1 MKCGKLAQSV
11 YERSVIKVMKA
22 NGAGLGADCAVLAG
36 SGNCAG
42 ILSGQAAAY
51 GMDSRTAARAYL
63 AATNHV
69 IACCANSAASGLFDA
84 YANIT
89 LMVPEKLREI
99 KLRQMT
105 EAAAGQAEET
115 GIPILGCNVQVLPMV
130 TETVAVCVISA
141 GMKNR
146 SESPL
151 VPIRKQP
158 LVDRDLV
165 MTKWL
170 GLEGTAVIAAAS
182 REKLC
187 GRYPSDLVDTAA
199 EFYQYLS
206 VAPEAATAVKS
217 GADYLLALREGGV
230 YGGLWQLAAANGVG
244 LVADLKRIP
253 VRQETIEVCEY
264 FDLNPYELMA
274 GGSLLILSS
283 NGGELVRALDAAGV
297 PAAVI
302 GRTTQGNDRIIRH
315 GEESRFLESANEDEL
330 FRYRARVSGNDTG
343 KIVKMGAME
352 EAEV

>member
-1 MKCGKLAQSV
+1 MKCGKLTESV
-11 YERSVIKVMKA
+11 YERSVIKGMKA

-36 SGNCAG
+36 NGDCAG
-42 ILSGQAAAY
+42 ILSGQAAAF
-51 GMDSRTAARAYL
+51 GMDVRTAARSYL

-69 IACCANSAASGLFDA
+69 VACCANSAASGLFDA
-84 YANIT
+84 CANMT
-89 LMVPEKLREI
+89 LMVPVKLREI
-99 KLRQMT
+99 KLRAMRET
-105 EAAAGQAEET
+105 AAVQAEET

-130 TETVAVCVISA
+130 TEAVAVCVISA
-141 GMKNR
+141 GMENR
-146 SESPL
+146 SESNL
-151 VPIRKQP
+151 VADKKQS
-158 LVDRDLV
+158 LADRELV

-170 GLEGTAVIAAAS
+170 GLEGTAVIAAGS

-199 EFYQYLS
+199 DFYKYLS

-230 YGGLWQLAAANGVG
+230 FGGLWQLAAENGVG

-274 GGSLLILSS
+274 GGSLLILTE
-283 NGGELVRALDAAGV
+283 NGGELVRALETAGV

-315 GEESRFLESANEDEL
+315 GEESRFLEPANGDEI
-330 FRYRARVSGNDTG
+330 FRYRAKVSGGDTG
-343 KIVKMGAME
+343 KIVKME
-352 EAEV
+352 T

>member
-1 MKCGKLAQSV
+1 MKCGKLTESV
-11 YERSVIKVMKA
+11 YERSVIKGMKA

-36 SGNCAG
+36 NGDCAG
-42 ILSGQAAAY
+42 ILSGQAAAF
-51 GMDSRTAARAYL
+51 GMDARTAARSYL

-69 IACCANSAASGLFDA
+69 VACCANSAASGLFDA
-84 YANIT
+84 CANMT

-99 KLRQMT
+99 KLRAMIET
-105 EAAAGQAEET
+105 AAVQAEET

-130 TETVAVCVISA
+130 TEAVAVCVISA
-141 GMKNR
+141 GMENR
-146 SESPL
+146 SESNL
-151 VPIRKQP
+151 VPVKKQS
-158 LVDRDLV
+158 LADRELV

-170 GLEGTAVIAAAS
+170 GLEGTAVIAAGS

-187 GRYPSDLVDTAA
+187 GRYPSDLVDTASD
-199 EFYQYLS
+199 FYKYLS

-230 YGGLWQLAAANGVG
+230 FGGLWQLAAENGVG

-274 GGSLLILSS
+274 GGSLLILTE
-283 NGGELVRALDAAGV
+283 NGGELVRALETAGV

-315 GEESRFLESANEDEL
+315 GEESRFLEPANGDEI
-330 FRYRARVSGNDTG
+330 FRYRAKVSGGDTG
-343 KIVKMGAME
+343 KIVKME
-352 EAEV
+352 T

>member
-1 MKCGKLAQSV
+1 MKCGKLTESV
-11 YERSVIKVMKA
+11 YERSVIKGMKA

-36 SGNCAG
+36 NGDCAG
-42 ILSGQAAAY
+42 ILSGQAAAF
-51 GMDSRTAARAYL
+51 GMDARTAARSYL

-69 IACCANSAASGLFDA
+69 VACCANSAASGLFDA
-84 YANIT
+84 CANMT

-99 KLRQMT
+99 KLRAMIET
-105 EAAAGQAEET
+105 AAVQAEET

-130 TETVAVCVISA
+130 TEAVAVCVISA
-141 GMKNR
+141 GMENR
-146 SESPL
+146 SESNL
-151 VPIRKQP
+151 VPVKKQS
-158 LVDRDLV
+158 LADRELV

-170 GLEGTAVIAAAS
+170 GLEGTAVIAAGS

-187 GRYPSDLVDTAA
+187 GRYPSDLVDTASD
-199 EFYQYLS
+199 FYKYLS

-230 YGGLWQLAAANGVG
+230 FGGLWQLAAENGVG

-274 GGSLLILSS
+274 GGSLLILTE
-283 NGGELVRALDAAGV
+283 NGGELVRALETAGV

-315 GEESRFLESANEDEL
+315 GEESRFLEPANGDEI
-330 FRYRARVSGNDTG
+330 FRYRAKVSGGDTG
-343 KIVKMGAME
+343 KIVKIE
-352 EAEV
+352 T

>member
-1 MKCGKLAQSV
+1 MKCGKLTESV
-11 YERSVIKVMKA
+11 YERSVIKGMKA

-36 SGNCAG
+36 NGDCAG
-42 ILSGQAAAY
+42 ILSGQASAF
-51 GMDSRTAARAYL
+51 GMDARTAARAYL

-84 YANIT
+84 CANMT

-99 KLRQMT
+99 KLRAMIET
-105 EAAAGQAEET
+105 AAVQAEET

-130 TETVAVCVISA
+130 TEAVAVCVISA
-141 GMKNR
+141 GMENR
-146 SESPL
+146 SESNL
-151 VPIRKQP
+151 VSVKKQS
-158 LVDRDLV
+158 LSDRELV

-170 GLEGTAVIAAAS
+170 GLEGTAVIAAGS

-199 EFYQYLS
+199 DFYKYLS

-230 YGGLWQLAAANGVG
+230 FGGLWQLAAENGVG

-274 GGSLLILSS
+274 GGSLLILTE
-283 NGGELVRALDAAGV
+283 NGGELVRALETAGV

-315 GEESRFLESANEDEL
+315 GEESRFLEPANGDEI
-330 FRYRARVSGNDTG
+330 FRYRAKVSGGDTG
-343 KIVKMGAME
+343 KIVKME
-352 EAEV
+352 T

>member
-1 MKCGKLAQSV
+1 MKCGKLTESV
-11 YERSVIKVMKA
+11 YERSVIKGMKA

-36 SGNCAG
+36 NGDCAG
-42 ILSGQAAAY
+42 ILSGQAAAF
-51 GMDSRTAARAYL
+51 GMDVRTAARSYL

-69 IACCANSAASGLFDA
+69 VACCANSAASGLFDA
-84 YANIT
+84 CANMT

-99 KLRQMT
+99 KLRAMIET
-105 EAAAGQAEET
+105 AAVQAEET

-130 TETVAVCVISA
+130 TEAVAVCVISA
-141 GMKNR
+141 GMENR
-146 SESPL
+146 SESNL
-151 VPIRKQP
+151 VPVKKQS
-158 LVDRDLV
+158 LSDRELV

-170 GLEGTAVIAAAS
+170 GLEGTAVIAAGS

-199 EFYQYLS
+199 DFYKYLS

-230 YGGLWQLAAANGVG
+230 FGGLWQLAAENGVG
-244 LVADLKRIP
+244 LIADLKRIP

-274 GGSLLILSS
+274 GGSLLILTE
-283 NGGELVRALDAAGV
+283 NGGELVRALETAGV

-302 GRTTQGNDRIIRH
+302 GRTPQGNDRIIRH
-315 GEESRFLESANEDEL
+315 GEESRFLEPANGDEI
-330 FRYRARVSGNDTG
+330 FRYRAKVSGGDTG
-343 KIVKMGAME
+343 KIVKME
-352 EAEV
+352 T

>member
-1 MKCGKLAQSV
+1 MKCGKLTESV
-11 YERSVIKVMKA
+11 YERSVIKGMKA

-36 SGNCAG
+36 NGDCAG
-42 ILSGQAAAY
+42 ILSGQAAAF
-51 GMDSRTAARAYL
+51 GMDVRTAARSYL

-69 IACCANSAASGLFDA
+69 VACCANSAASGLFDA
-84 YANIT
+84 CANMT

-99 KLRQMT
+99 KLRAMIET
-105 EAAAGQAEET
+105 AAVQAEET

-130 TETVAVCVISA
+130 TEAVAVCVISA
-141 GMKNR
+141 GMENR
-146 SESPL
+146 SESNL
-151 VPIRKQP
+151 VPVKKQS
-158 LVDRDLV
+158 LSDRELV

-170 GLEGTAVIAAAS
+170 GLEGTAVIAAGS

-199 EFYQYLS
+199 DFYKYLS

-230 YGGLWQLAAANGVG
+230 FGGLWQLAAENGVG

-274 GGSLLILSS
+274 GGSLLILTE
-283 NGGELVRALDAAGV
+283 NGSELVRALETAGV

-315 GEESRFLESANEDEL
+315 GEESRFLEPANGDEI
-330 FRYRARVSGNDTG
+330 FRYRAKVSGGDTG
-343 KIVKMGAME
+343 KIVKME
-352 EAEV
+352 T

>member
-1 MKCGKLAQSV
+1 
-11 YERSVIKVMKA
+11 VIKGMKA

-36 SGNCAG
+36 NGDCAG
-42 ILSGQAAAY
+42 ILSGQAAAFD
-51 GMDSRTAARAYL
+51 MDVRTAARSYL

-69 IACCANSAASGLFDA
+69 VACCANSAASGLFDA
-84 YANIT
+84 CANMT

-99 KLRQMT
+99 KLRAMIET
-105 EAAAGQAEET
+105 AAVQAEET
-115 GIPILGCNVQVLPMV
+115 GIQILGCNVQVLPMV
-130 TETVAVCVISA
+130 TEAVAVCVISA
-141 GMKNR
+141 GMENR
-146 SESPL
+146 SESNL
-151 VPIRKQP
+151 VPVKKQS
-158 LVDRDLV
+158 LSDRELV

-170 GLEGTAVIAAAS
+170 GLEGTAVIAAGS

-199 EFYQYLS
+199 DFYKYLS

-230 YGGLWQLAAANGVG
+230 FGGLWQLAAENGVG
-244 LVADLKRIP
+244 LIADLKRIP

-274 GGSLLILSS
+274 GGSLLILTE
-283 NGGELVRALDAAGV
+283 NGGELVRALETAGV

-315 GEESRFLESANEDEL
+315 GEESRFLEPANGDEI
-330 FRYRARVSGNDTG
+330 FRYRAKVSGGDTG
-343 KIVKMGAME
+343 KIVKME
-352 EAEV
+352 T

>member
-1 MKCGKLAQSV
+1 MKCGKLTESV

-36 SGNCAG
+36 NGDCAG
-42 ILSGQAAAY
+42 ILSGQASAF
-51 GMDSRTAARAYL
+51 GMDARTAARAYL

-84 YANIT
+84 CANMT

-99 KLRQMT
+99 KLRALIET
-105 EAAAGQAEET
+105 AAVQAEET

-130 TETVAVCVISA
+130 TEAVAVCVISA
-141 GMKNR
+141 GMENR
-146 SESPL
+146 SESNL
-151 VPIRKQP
+151 VPVKKQS
-158 LVDRDLV
+158 LADRELV

-170 GLEGTAVIAAAS
+170 GLEGTAVIAAGS

-199 EFYQYLS
+199 DFYKYLS

-230 YGGLWQLAAANGVG
+230 FGGLWQLAAENGVG

-274 GGSLLILSS
+274 GGSLLILTE
-283 NGGELVRALDAAGV
+283 NGGELVRALETAGV

-315 GEESRFLESANEDEL
+315 GEESRFLEPANGDEI
-330 FRYRARVSGNDTG
+330 FRYRAKVSGGDTG
-343 KIVKMGAME
+343 KIVKIE
-352 EAEV
+352 T

>member
-1 MKCGKLAQSV
+1 MKCGKLTESV
-11 YERSVIKVMKA
+11 YERSVIKGMKA

-36 SGNCAG
+36 NGDCAG
-42 ILSGQAAAY
+42 ILSGQAAAF
-51 GMDSRTAARAYL
+51 GMDARTAARSYL

-69 IACCANSAASGLFDA
+69 VACCANSAASGLFDA
-84 YANIT
+84 CANMT

-99 KLRQMT
+99 KLRAMIET
-105 EAAAGQAEET
+105 AAVQAEET

-130 TETVAVCVISA
+130 TEAVAVCVISA
-141 GMKNR
+141 GMENR
-146 SESPL
+146 SESNL
-151 VPIRKQP
+151 VPVKKQS
-158 LVDRDLV
+158 LSDRELV

-170 GLEGTAVIAAAS
+170 GLEGTAVIAAGS

-199 EFYQYLS
+199 DFYKYLS

-230 YGGLWQLAAANGVG
+230 FGGLWQLAAENGVG

-274 GGSLLILSS
+274 GGSLLILTE
-283 NGGELVRALDAAGV
+283 NGGELVRALETAGV

-315 GEESRFLESANEDEL
+315 GEESRFLEPANGDEI
-330 FRYRARVSGNDTG
+330 FRYRAKVSGGDTG
-343 KIVKMGAME
+343 KIVKME
-352 EAEV
+352 T

>member
-1 MKCGKLAQSV
+1 MKCGKLTESV

-36 SGNCAG
+36 NGDCAG
-42 ILSGQAAAY
+42 ILSGQASAF
-51 GMDSRTAARAYL
+51 GMDARTAARAYL

-69 IACCANSAASGLFDA
+69 IACCANSVASGLFDA
-84 YANIT
+84 CANMT

-99 KLRQMT
+99 KLRAMIET
-105 EAAAGQAEET
+105 AAVQAEET

-130 TETVAVCVISA
+130 TEAVAVCVISA
-141 GMKNR
+141 GMENR
-146 SESPL
+146 SESNL
-151 VPIRKQP
+151 VPVKKQS
-158 LVDRDLV
+158 LADRELV

-170 GLEGTAVIAAAS
+170 GLEGTAVIAAGS

-199 EFYQYLS
+199 DFYKYLS

-230 YGGLWQLAAANGVG
+230 FGGLWQLAAENGVG

-274 GGSLLILSS
+274 GGSLLILTE
-283 NGGELVRALDAAGV
+283 NGGELVRALETAGV

-315 GEESRFLESANEDEL
+315 GEESRFLEPANGDEI
-330 FRYRARVSGNDTG
+330 FRYRAKVSGGDTG
-343 KIVKMGAME
+343 KIVKIE
-352 EAEV
+352 T

>member
-1 MKCGKLAQSV
+1 MKCGKLTESV

-36 SGNCAG
+36 NGDCAG
-42 ILSGQAAAY
+42 ILSGQASAF
-51 GMDSRTAARAYL
+51 GMDARTAARAYL

-84 YANIT
+84 CANMT

-99 KLRQMT
+99 KLRAMIET
-105 EAAAGQAEET
+105 AAVQAEET

-130 TETVAVCVISA
+130 TEAVAVCVISA
-141 GMKNR
+141 GMENR
-146 SESPL
+146 SESNL
-151 VPIRKQP
+151 VPVKKQS
-158 LVDRDLV
+158 LADRELV

-170 GLEGTAVIAAAS
+170 GIEGTAVIAAGS

-199 EFYQYLS
+199 DFYKYLS

-230 YGGLWQLAAANGVG
+230 FGGLWQLAAENGVG

-274 GGSLLILSS
+274 GGSLLILTE
-283 NGGELVRALDAAGV
+283 NGGELVRALETAGV

-315 GEESRFLESANEDEL
+315 GEESRFLEPANGDEI
-330 FRYRARVSGNDTG
+330 FRYRAKVSGGDTG
-343 KIVKMGAME
+343 KIVKIE
-352 EAEV
+352 T

>member
-1 MKCGKLAQSV
+1 MKCGKLTESV
-11 YERSVIKVMKA
+11 YERSVIKGMKA

-36 SGNCAG
+36 NGDCAG
-42 ILSGQAAAY
+42 ILSGQAAAF
-51 GMDSRTAARAYL
+51 GMDARTAARAYL

-84 YANIT
+84 CANMT

-99 KLRQMT
+99 KLRALIET
-105 EAAAGQAEET
+105 AAAQAEET

-130 TETVAVCVISA
+130 TEAVAVCVISA
-141 GMKNR
+141 GMENR
-146 SESPL
+146 SESNL
-151 VPIRKQP
+151 VPVKKQS
-158 LVDRDLV
+158 LSDRELV

-170 GLEGTAVIAAAS
+170 GLEGTAVIAAGS

-199 EFYQYLS
+199 DFYKYLS

-230 YGGLWQLAAANGVG
+230 FGGLWQLAAENGVG
-244 LVADLKRIP
+244 LIADLKRIP

-274 GGSLLILSS
+274 GGSLLILTE
-283 NGGELVRALDAAGV
+283 NGGELVRALETAGV

-315 GEESRFLESANEDEL
+315 GEESRFLEPANGDEI
-330 FRYRARVSGNDTG
+330 FRYRAKVSGGDTG
-343 KIVKMGAME
+343 KIVKME
-352 EAEV
+352 T

>member
-1 MKCGKLAQSV
+1 MKCGKLTESV
-11 YERSVIKVMKA
+11 YERSVIKGMKA

-36 SGNCAG
+36 NGDCAG
-42 ILSGQAAAY
+42 ILSGQAAAF
-51 GMDSRTAARAYL
+51 GMDARTAARSYL

-69 IACCANSAASGLFDA
+69 VACCANSAASGLFDA
-84 YANIT
+84 CANMT

-99 KLRQMT
+99 KLRAMIET
-105 EAAAGQAEET
+105 AAVQAEET

-130 TETVAVCVISA
+130 TEAVAVCVISA
-141 GMKNR
+141 GMENR
-146 SESPL
+146 SESNL
-151 VPIRKQP
+151 VPVKKQS
-158 LVDRDLV
+158 LADRDLV

-170 GLEGTAVIAAAS
+170 GLEGTAVIAAGS

-187 GRYPSDLVDTAA
+187 GRYPSDLVDTASD
-199 EFYQYLS
+199 FYKYLS

-230 YGGLWQLAAANGVG
+230 FGGLWQLAAENGVG

-274 GGSLLILSS
+274 GGSLLILTE
-283 NGGELVRALDAAGV
+283 NGGELVRALETAGV

-315 GEESRFLESANEDEL
+315 GEESRFLEPANGDEI
-330 FRYRARVSGNDTG
+330 FRYRAKVSGGDTG
-343 KIVKMGAME
+343 KIVKME
-352 EAEV
+352 T

>member
-1 MKCGKLAQSV
+1 MKCGKLTESV

-22 NGAGLGADCAVLAG
+22 NGAGLRADCAVLAG
-36 SGNCAG
+36 AGNCAG
-42 ILSGQAAAY
+42 ILSGQAAAF

-89 LMVPEKLREI
+89 LMVPERLREI
-99 KLRQMT
+99 KIRAMI
-105 EAAAGQAEET
+105 EAAAAEAEET

-130 TETVAVCVISA
+130 TETVAACVISA
-141 GMKNR
+141 AMENR
-146 SESPL
+146 SEGNL
-151 VPIRKQP
+151 APIKKQS
-158 LVDRDLV
+158 LADRDLV

-170 GLEGTAVIAAAS
+170 GLEGTAVIAAGS

-187 GRYPSDLVDTAA
+187 DRYPSDLVDTAA
-199 EFYQYLS
+199 DFYRYLS

-230 YGGLWQLAAANGVG
+230 FGGLWQLAAENGVG
-244 LVADLKRIP
+244 LVADLNHIP

-274 GGSLLILSS
+274 GGSLLILAS

-302 GRTTQGNDRIIRH
+302 GRTTQGNDRIIRR
-315 GEESRFLESANEDEL
+315 GEESRFLEPANGDEI
-330 FRYRARVSGNDTG
+330 FRYRAQASGGDTG
-343 KIVKMGAME
+343 KIVKMESME
-352 EAEV
+352 EAE

>member
-1 MKCGKLAQSV
+1 MKCGKLTESV
-11 YERSVIKVMKA
+11 YERSVIKGMKA

-36 SGNCAG
+36 NGDCAG
-42 ILSGQAAAY
+42 ILSGQAAAF
-51 GMDSRTAARAYL
+51 GMDVRTAARSYL

-69 IACCANSAASGLFDA
+69 VACCANSAASGLFDA
-84 YANIT
+84 CANMT

-99 KLRQMT
+99 KLRAMIET
-105 EAAAGQAEET
+105 AAVQAEET

-130 TETVAVCVISA
+130 TEAVAVCVISA
-141 GMKNR
+141 GMENR
-146 SESPL
+146 SESNL
-151 VPIRKQP
+151 VSVKKQS
-158 LVDRDLV
+158 LSDRELV

-170 GLEGTAVIAAAS
+170 GLEGTAVIAAGS

-199 EFYQYLS
+199 DFYKYLS

-230 YGGLWQLAAANGVG
+230 FGGLWQLAAENGVG

-274 GGSLLILSS
+274 GGSLLILTE
-283 NGGELVRALDAAGV
+283 NGGELVRALETAGV

-315 GEESRFLESANEDEL
+315 GEESRFLEPANGDEI
-330 FRYRARVSGNDTG
+330 FRYRAKVSGGDTG
-343 KIVKMGAME
+343 KIVKME
-352 EAEV
+352 T

>member
-1 MKCGKLAQSV
+1 MKCGKLTESV
-11 YERSVIKVMKA
+11 YERSVIKGMKA

-36 SGNCAG
+36 NGDCAG
-42 ILSGQAAAY
+42 ILSGQAAAF
-51 GMDSRTAARAYL
+51 GMDVRTAARSYL

-69 IACCANSAASGLFDA
+69 VACCANSAASGLFDA
-84 YANIT
+84 CANMT

-99 KLRQMT
+99 KLRAMIET
-105 EAAAGQAEET
+105 AAVQAEET

-130 TETVAVCVISA
+130 TEAVAVCVISA
-141 GMKNR
+141 GMENR
-146 SESPL
+146 SESNL
-151 VPIRKQP
+151 VSVKKQS
-158 LVDRDLV
+158 LADRELV

-170 GLEGTAVIAAAS
+170 GLEGTAVIAAGS

-199 EFYQYLS
+199 DFYKYLS

-230 YGGLWQLAAANGVG
+230 FGGLWQLAAENGVG

-274 GGSLLILSS
+274 GGSLLILTE
-283 NGGELVRALDAAGV
+283 NGGELVRALETAGV

-315 GEESRFLESANEDEL
+315 GEESRFLEPANGDEI
-330 FRYRARVSGNDTG
+330 FRYRAKVSGGDTG
-343 KIVKMGAME
+343 KIVKME
-352 EAEV
+352 T

>member
-1 MKCGKLAQSV
+1 MKCGKLTESV

-36 SGNCAG
+36 NGDCAG
-42 ILSGQAAAY
+42 ILSGQAAAF
-51 GMDSRTAARAYL
+51 GMDVRTAARSYL

-69 IACCANSAASGLFDA
+69 VACCANSAASGLFDA
-84 YANIT
+84 CANMT

-99 KLRQMT
+99 KLRAMIET
-105 EAAAGQAEET
+105 AAVQAEET

-130 TETVAVCVISA
+130 TEAVAVCVISA
-141 GMKNR
+141 GMENR
-146 SESPL
+146 SESNL
-151 VPIRKQP
+151 VPVKKQS
-158 LVDRDLV
+158 LSDRELV

-170 GLEGTAVIAAAS
+170 GLEGTAVIAAGS

-199 EFYQYLS
+199 DFYKYLS

-230 YGGLWQLAAANGVG
+230 FGGLWQLAAENGVG

-274 GGSLLILSS
+274 GGSLLILTE
-283 NGGELVRALDAAGV
+283 NGGELVRALETAGV

-315 GEESRFLESANEDEL
+315 GEESRFLEPANGDEI
-330 FRYRARVSGNDTG
+330 FRYRAKVSGGDTG
-343 KIVKMGAME
+343 KIVKME
-352 EAEV
+352 T